1 MPATRSKPRSKPRA
15 KRLASV
21 LVTVTSPRQIRVRVP
36 HGRTATET
44 LLRAVTK
51 AQSRI
56 IVHGTLTS

>member
-1 MPATRSKPRSKPRA
+1 MPTTRSKPRARKP
-15 KRLASV
+15 RLASV

>member
-1 MPATRSKPRSKPRA
+1 MSTTHKAPRTRNL

-21 LVTVTSPRQIRVRVP
+21 LVTVTSPRQICVRVP